1 MKDHGVGVK
10 DKLGARLSTH
20 IIICNVGQ
28 DSIFKVNLNLVIFKF
43 IFIYMCV
50 CVRMCEQVSPDAR
63 RGCQGLLKL
72 VLEVTVDFQMC
83 WKLKSSERTA
93 STLNH

>member
-50 CVRMCEQVSPDAR
+50 CVCACVSRCP
-63 RGCQGLLKL
+63 
-72 VLEVTVDFQMC
+72 QMPEEGVRV
-83 WKLKSSERTA
+83 S
-93 STLNH
+93 